1 MKSSKKRSPLAGA
14 LAMLAVFETVAV
26 VLWRTLDNVF
36 YLFNFT
42 YIGCA
47 VALGL
52 FLTGRRVPQ
61 ARRMV
66 QLLVGLYM
74 LVGLGILGGENM
86 QLEGFWYYLFS
97 GVFQAA
103 VIHYAVAKLFGPL
116 LFGRGWCGYAC
127 WTAMV
132 LDFLPYKRPQEAR
145 RGKGPLRYVLFV
157 LSILLVAG
165 LFLLGVRDKER
176 VMFWLFLAGNALYY
190 TSGVLLAFLWKDNRA
205 FCKYLCPITV
215 FLKPMSY
222 YSRARVTVDE
232 AGCTD
237 CRVCHSVCPMEV
249 DMTDNARSRAN
260 GTECILCMECV
271 RACPQEA
278 LRL

>member
-1 MKSSKKRSPLAGA
+1 MKTPKKRAPVLSA

-26 VLWRTLDNVF
+26 VLWRTQDNVF

-52 FLTGRRVPQ
+52 FLLGKGVPW
-61 ARRMV
+61 ARRAV

-74 LVGLGILGGENM
+74 LVGLGLIGGENM
-86 QLEGFWYYLFS
+86 QIEGFWFYLFS

-103 VIHYAVAKLFGPL
+103 VIHYAVAKIVGPL

-132 LDFLPYKRPQEAR
+132 LDLLPYRRPQGPR

-157 LSILLVAG
+157 LSAALVAG
-165 LFLLGVRDKER
+165 PVPPGGGGQGAGDGLALSGGERHVLYIRHPAGCSLEGQPGLLQIPLSHHRLSQAHELLVPVPGHGGRRGLCGLRGLSRRLPHGGGHDRQRPEPGKRDGVHPMYGVRQG
-176 VMFWLFLAGNALYY
+176 L
-190 TSGVLLAFLWKDNRA
+190 
-205 FCKYLCPITV
+205 P
-215 FLKPMSY
+215 P
-222 YSRARVTVDE
+222 
-232 AGCTD
+232 
-237 CRVCHSVCPMEV
+237 
-249 DMTDNARSRAN
+249 
-260 GTECILCMECV
+260 
-271 RACPQEA
+271 
-278 LRL
+278 